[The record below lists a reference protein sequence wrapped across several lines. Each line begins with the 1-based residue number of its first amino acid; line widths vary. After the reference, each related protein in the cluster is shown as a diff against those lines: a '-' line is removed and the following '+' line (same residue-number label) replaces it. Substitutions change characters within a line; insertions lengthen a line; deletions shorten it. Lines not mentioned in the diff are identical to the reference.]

1 MEHDAHGTHC
11 RTVSM
16 RTIVARC
23 SRQDKSEKGFDGSAL
38 AEKRAR
44 LVSAFVR
51 RV

>member
-1 MEHDAHGTHC
+1 MEHCANGTHC

-23 SRQDKSEKGFDGSAL
+23 SRQGEVKGSNGSAL

>member
-1 MEHDAHGTHC
+1 MEHGANGTHC

-23 SRQDKSEKGFDGSAL
+23 SRQDKLEGSDGSAL